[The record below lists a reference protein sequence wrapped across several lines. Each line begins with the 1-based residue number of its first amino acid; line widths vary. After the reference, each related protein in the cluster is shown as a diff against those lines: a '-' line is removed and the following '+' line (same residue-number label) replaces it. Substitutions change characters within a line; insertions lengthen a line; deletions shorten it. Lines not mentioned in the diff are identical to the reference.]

1 VPCPECPF
9 LIVHVP
15 RKLCEHV
22 RGPCLLASSQ
32 GDVVAGVGAHAGA
45 ATDRGHAA
53 QDGKSLSSQSGGGHA
68 GVHVPDPQSLAH

>member
-1 VPCPECPF
+1 M
-9 LIVHVP
+9 
-15 RKLCEHV
+15 
-22 RGPCLLASSQ
+22 
-32 GDVVAGVGAHAGA
+32 VAGVGAHAGA